1 MIDEGDDLS
10 AGVTI
15 SSYDSSS
22 YFQPGSLTVATGNG
36 SASAFENDSFQ
47 MDTGSAGSKA
57 SRARTK
63 ERTKIVIPLI
73 KKLPG
78 PDPSTYKY
86 KPPPEYVPPPK
97 NIIAK
102 LYRTYISDRWVEWK
116 KRNAEQRRHPVLKYF
131 EQRVIQYEA
140 KRLAGIMDDYLE
152 HERYLFVDNIY
163 CIAQYIFMIKLYF

>member
-1 MIDEGDDLS
+1 MRTE
-10 AGVTI
+10 
-15 SSYDSSS
+15 SSDGKKTR
-22 YFQPGSLTVATGNG
+22 Q
-36 SASAFENDSFQ
+36 
-47 MDTGSAGSKA
+47 
-57 SRARTK
+57 RTK
-63 ERTKIVIPLI
+63 ERSEVVIPQI

-102 LYRTYISDRWVEWK
+102 LYRTYVSDPWAEWK

-152 HERYLFVDNIY
+152 HERFTNADYSYKELRVLIVLFV
-163 CIAQYIFMIKLYF
+163 CRTVKLAAIRLAKARKGLNKTVRLY